1 MKKRLSTAVG
11 LALACAAAALV
22 VAPAAGAEIR
32 VGVADD
38 HAKTSPAVAEQFYAA
53 MNDVGLTE
61 NRITLLWD
69 SHAPT
74 TIRERDQIA
83 HAVAVATAHGVHV
96 TISIYPDRARAI
108 TESPGAVGEFA
119 AFTALVART
128 FPQVKDFIVGNE
140 PNKARF
146 WQPQFNE
153 NGSAAACAAYETL
166 LAAPTTRSRPSIRRS
181 RSSASAWARGG
192 RTSRSTRATSRSP
205 PCAASAT
212 SASPIA
218 RPSGGARSWTS

>member
-1 MKKRLSTAVG
+1 
-11 LALACAAAALV
+11 
-22 VAPAAGAEIR
+22 
-32 VGVADD
+32 
-38 HAKTSPAVAEQFYAA
+38 

-61 NRITLLWD
+61 NRITVLWD

-83 HAVAVATAHGVHV
+83 HAVAVAAAHGVHV

-108 TESPGAVGEFA
+108 TQSPGAVGEFA

-166 LAAPTTRSRPSIRRS
+166 LAASYDSLKAVDPAITVVGIGLGP
-181 RSSASAWARGG
+181 RGKDKPF
-192 RTSRSTRATSRSP
+192 SNA
-205 PCAASAT
+205 
-212 SASPIA
+212 
-218 RPSGGARSWTS
+218 